1 MRLFVAVVPPPVVL
15 ADLVTA
21 VTPHRGEPA
30 GHRDLRWA
38 GPEDWHVTLAFLGEV
53 AAPVA
58 DRLAP
63 QLAQAARRHPPLSLA
78 LAGAG
83 AFPDPDRARV
93 LWCGLDGDRR
103 ELAAL
108 AASVA
113 AAASQAGAPPPDAG
127 RPFRPH
133 LTLARTGRAPADVR
147 DLAAAL
153 SRYQGPRWRAERVEL
168 IGSHPSG
175 RSRYTTI
182 GGWPL
187 GGGPGGDTLRP

>member
-53 AAPVA
+53 TAPVA
-58 DRLAP
+58 DRLPPRLERAAP
-63 QLAQAARRHPPLSLA
+63 RAPGRHPPLSLA
-78 LAGAG
+78 VAGAG
-83 AFPDPDRARV
+83 TFPDRARARV

-103 ELAAL
+103 SLAGL

-113 AAASQAGAPPPDAG
+113 AGA
-127 RPFRPH
+127 
-133 LTLARTGRAPADVR
+133 
-147 DLAAAL
+147 
-153 SRYQGPRWRAERVEL
+153 
-168 IGSHPSG
+168 
-175 RSRYTTI
+175 
-182 GGWPL
+182 
-187 GGGPGGDTLRP
+187 